1 MSNTQKLILMTFHH
15 NDRVPKMLIFFI
27 LKNATAWMNFFRML
41 KFCDFLEKYNQIS
54 IRAKF

>member
-15 NDRVPKMLIFFI
+15 NDRDTKNAYFFI

-41 KFCDFLEKYNQIS
+41 MFCDFLEKYNQIS